1 MTNELPK
8 ILPLQHRPDLLGAV
22 QAPAGHSPRTEAP
35 TILPDAIGLA
45 DARSVAEYAP
55 VPTSADCKAPALRVQ
70 GPDRT
75 LKPIP
80 RTNMKAMTVKILKDQ
95 GGLCLL
101 CKCRIDLSIPKEGCL
116 DHDHESG
123 EVRGV
128 LHRSCNAAEGKVANA
143 AGRWGAKGMSYE
155 LIVPWLENLLAY
167 YKGAGTGY
175 MYPGHKS
182 PEQKAVAARLKRN
195 TRAAEKRATAKVR
208 TMSFKPKVNP

>member
-1 MTNELPK
+1 MAFETITPLPILSGLPASATPSTPSQTALSG
-8 ILPLQHRPDLLGAV
+8 ILPVKDSAV
-22 QAPAGHSPRTEAP
+22 SG
-35 TILPDAIGLA
+35 G
-45 DARSVAEYAP
+45 RSVL
-55 VPTSADCKAPALRVQ
+55 KA
-70 GPDRT
+70 
-75 LKPIP
+75 IP
-80 RTNMKAMTVKILKDQ
+80 RTNMKAMTVKLLRDQ
-95 GGLCLL
+95 GGLCPL
-101 CKCRIDLSIPKEGCL
+101 CRCRIDLSIPKEGVL

>member
-1 MTNELPK
+1 MNELP
-8 ILPLQHRPDLLGAV
+8 LQPLAACPN
-22 QAPAGHSPRTEAP
+22 PRSE
-35 TILPDAIGLA
+35 
-45 DARSVAEYAP
+45 R
-55 VPTSADCKAPALRVQ
+55 Q
-70 GPDRT
+70 T

-80 RTNMKAMTVKILKDQ
+80 RTNLKAMTVKILKDQ

-101 CKCRIDLSIPKEGCL
+101 CGLRIDLSIPREGCV

-143 AGRWGAKGMSYE
+143 AGRWGAKGMSYAQ
-155 LIVPWLENLLAY
+155 IVPWLERLLSY
-167 YKGAGTGY
+167 YKREGTGY

-195 TRAAEKRATAKVR
+195 TRAAEKRAQTKVKS
-208 TMSFKPKVNP
+208 MSFKPRVTE

>member
-1 MTNELPK
+1 VVEGGESADSGV
-8 ILPLQHRPDLLGAV
+8 RLGARAEASTDNV
-22 QAPAGHSPRTEAP
+22 EAP
-35 TILPDAIGLA
+35 KQIAK
-45 DARSVAEYAP
+45 
-55 VPTSADCKAPALRVQ
+55 VPPQ
-70 GPDRT
+70 GANRT

-80 RTNMKAMTVKILKDQ
+80 RTNLKAMTVKLLKDQ

-101 CKCRIDLSIPKEGCL
+101 CQRPIDLSTAKEGCV

-167 YKGAGTGY
+167 YKRGGTGY

-195 TRAAEKRATAKVR
+195 TRAAEKRAQSKVK
-208 TMSFKPKVNP
+208 TMSFKPKVEQ